1 MDVLRAEMIAS
12 VEAAMFM
19 EEIFYLIGSV
29 SPLGRSPLEAA
40 WTLKDIS
47 KHDHYPVGHRD
58 NNPKIKKA
66 IRKVRDVLVMRIH
79 LRVPPRHRPA
89 FLEMLETVYEGS
101 IRDEDK
107 AAALL
112 SYQKRLGGH
121 PDAFPSKNH
130 EVALRRGWK
139 RGRRRRDIAPM
150 YAPMITNGNPNESDE
165 ENEGYFTHDDND
177 QLRANHPAYIKHY
190 TRK

>member
-1 MDVLRAEMIAS
+1 MDVLQAELIAS
-12 VEAAMFM
+12 VEAEMCM

-47 KHDHYPVGHRD
+47 KHDHFPVGHR
-58 NNPKIKKA
+58 NNNSKIKKA

-79 LRVPPRHRPA
+79 LRIPPRHRPA
-89 FLEMLETVYEGS
+89 FLKMLEEVYEGS
-101 IRDEDK
+101 IRDADK

-121 PDAFPSKNH
+121 PDAFPSKNA
-130 EVALRRGWK
+130 EVAMRRGWK
-139 RGRRRRDIAPM
+139 RGRRRRDIGPM
-150 YAPMITNGNPNESDE
+150 YIEMIPNEGNE

-177 QLRANHPAYIKHY
+177 QLRAHQPAWIKHY
-190 TRK
+190 KRN